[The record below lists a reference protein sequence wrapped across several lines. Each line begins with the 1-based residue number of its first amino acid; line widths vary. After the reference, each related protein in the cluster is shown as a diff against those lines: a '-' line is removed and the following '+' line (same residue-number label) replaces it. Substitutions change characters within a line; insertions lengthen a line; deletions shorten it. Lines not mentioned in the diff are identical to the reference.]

1 MNLNMSLIKVDII
14 AAKQAIEYYK
24 EHSIKDIKNIAAY
37 HLQQAAEKLIK
48 IQIYVKADNY
58 DNVSL
63 YTHNIEKLI
72 AYAQSLNINVAIPK
86 YIDDN
91 SLILTSWEAGS
102 RYDVG
107 FQIRIDTLIKSLEE
121 IENWYNELYNSGIRK
136 G

>member
-1 MNLNMSLIKVDII
+1 MNLTMALIKADII
-14 AAKQAIEYYK
+14 AARQAIEYYK
-24 EHSIKDIKNIAAY
+24 EHNVKDIKNVAAY

-48 IQIYVKADNY
+48 IQIYVKAENY
-58 DNVSL
+58 DNASL

-72 AYAQSLNINVAIPK
+72 AYSQSLNVDVTIPK

-91 SLILTSWEAGS
+91 SLVLTSWEAGS

-107 FQIRIDTLIKSLEE
+107 FQTRIDTLNKALDE
-121 IENWYNELYNSGIRK
+121 IEKWYDELYNLGIRE